1 MYHFVNDLLP
11 NGCPPRN
18 LQLYFFDTE
27 HELEN
32 KLQGAD
38 RMDKDIVSALI
49 QLMSGNPYGQ
59 FFRSLKD
66 IAQTDEFSII
76 LRSDI
81 SMDQRTY
88 NMPSASQV
96 AAIWIEDKHS
106 GRSQYIQ
113 YYYVCYDPLQ
123 YPLLF
128 PHGDIGWHEGGPRDM
143 RRRYMDAMSLVQR
156 FGKPDLFIT
165 VTCNP
170 NWSEIK
176 ELLKYVD
183 EPQNRPDLLARV
195 FHARLKELKNDIFK
209 RHIFWRSRSIC
220 ICD

>member
-38 RMDKDIVSALI
+38 RMDKDI
-49 QLMSGNPYGQ
+49 
-59 FFRSLKD
+59 
-66 IAQTDEFSII
+66 TDEFSII

-96 AAIWIEDKHS
+96 AAIWIEDNGDRLDGNRNIREHDRIS
-106 GRSQYIQ
+106 LSLYAGAD
-113 YYYVCYDPLQ
+113 VHEYD
-123 YPLLF
+123 
-128 PHGDIGWHEGGPRDM
+128 
-143 RRRYMDAMSLVQR
+143 
-156 FGKPDLFIT
+156 
-165 VTCNP
+165 
-170 NWSEIK
+170 EIK
-176 ELLKYVD
+176 EYESARWVSPPEAAWRIYAFPISEVKPADVHLQVHLQNYQYIYFHGNDRSRKWIALPTASSGIAASILPGGRTAHSTFKIPIDGDDKYVCNIGKRTTEATLLKNVD
-183 EPQNRPDLLARV
+183 
-195 FHARLKELKNDIFK
+195 
-209 RHIFWRSRSIC
+209 
-220 ICD
+220 